1 MKYRDLQI
9 QTQREAPNNA
19 RTEGFSFLVRAGY
32 LTRENT
38 PTTLGEYALKH
49 LNDLSND
56 ASFLFH
62 PFESLRTTL
71 SLPFINNDNES
82 FYPITSGNIEVAHC
96 PSCKYTARLELAKF
110 KKTAFPKE
118 EPIPLEKVLTPDC
131 HTIESLANF
140 LNIPQEKTAKALMYT
155 RNSDNKFVFV
165 VVRGDMQASEA
176 KLKQHVGDIRAAT
189 ANEIVNSGAVA
200 GYASPIGLKDILIV
214 VDDLIPQSQN
224 LVAGANET
232 GYHLLNTNYGRN
244 YSAEIVADFIQANE
258 GDACINCGNPLSV
271 ASAIV
276 LAENETDNRKGHPYV
291 ENILLALAE
300 THHDDKGLTLPHP
313 AAPFDV
319 YLMHLPGKELDTRAK
334 AEELY
339 NALHNA
345 GISVLFDDRDERAG
359 VKFNDADL
367 IGCPIRVTVGEKGL
381 KAGMVELKLRK
392 DKENQLV
399 AIEKIFEEI
408 NSFLK

>member
-32 LTRENT
+32 LTRENI
-38 PTTLGEYALKH
+38 PTKLGENTLEH
-49 LNDLSND
+49 LRNLSGN
-56 ASFLFH
+56 AS
-62 PFESLRTTL
+62 L
-71 SLPFINNDNES
+71 SLSTIGNEKET
-82 FYPITSGNIEVAHC
+82 FFPITSGNVEVAHC
-96 PSCKYTARLELAKF
+96 PSCKYTERLELARF
-110 KKTAFPKE
+110 AKTALPQEEQFPV
-118 EPIPLEKVLTPDC
+118 EKIATPDC
-131 HTIESLANF
+131 NTIESLANL
-140 LNIPQEKTAKALMYT
+140 LNIPKEKTAKALMYT
-155 RNSDNKFVFV
+155 RMSDGKFIFV

-176 KLKQHVGDIRAAT
+176 KLKQHVGDVRAAT
-189 ANEIVNSGAVA
+189 AEEIVRGGAAA
-200 GYASPIGLKDILIV
+200 GYASAIGLKEALIV

-232 GYHLLNTNYGRN
+232 GYHLLNTNYGRD
-244 YSAEIVADFIQANE
+244 YSADIIADIVQAKA
-258 GDACINCGNPLSV
+258 GDACVHCGNPLSV
-271 ASAIV
+271 LSAIS
-276 LAENETDNRKGHPYV
+276 LTNDFL
-291 ENILLALAE
+291 NILLALAE

-319 YLMHLPGKELDTRAK
+319 YLMQVPGKELDTRAK

-339 NALHNA
+339 SAMQSA

-381 KAGMVELKLRK
+381 KEGMVELKLRK
-392 DKENQLV
+392 VKENQLV
-399 AIEKIFEEI
+399 AIDDIVEKINF
-408 NSFLK
+408 NLK